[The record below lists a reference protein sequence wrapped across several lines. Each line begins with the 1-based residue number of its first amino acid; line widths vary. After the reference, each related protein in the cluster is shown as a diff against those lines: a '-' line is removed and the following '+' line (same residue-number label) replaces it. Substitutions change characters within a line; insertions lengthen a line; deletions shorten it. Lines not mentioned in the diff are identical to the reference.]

1 MHPGPID
8 ALVVAHQVPQACGR
22 DGKSQGIST
31 TDRTSW
37 LLCAGMGAERSADRR
52 EVKLVPLFH
61 RGAERIALHFPKDPQ
76 LITAA
81 KAAGAQ
87 WSNTHQC
94 WYVPGG
100 RATVST
106 VFNAFRGKAWVDY
119 SALKDPSK
127 EPAAMHPKAGASAH
141 KAALP
146 LAATQAEALNALQQK
161 LEIARYS
168 PRTIEAYL
176 NATKHFF
183 LHFPGKHPGDIRT
196 EGIEAYQHHLAT
208 VRKVSNSHL
217 NQVVNAVR
225 YYYMNVVGDAQRV
238 TFIERPRQ
246 EKKLPLVLSET
257 EVAALL
263 RSVDNL
269 KHRCILMLIY
279 SAGLRLS
286 ELVGLDLTDLVT
298 DRHQLLVRGGKGNKD
313 RITLLS
319 PKALETVQ
327 TYITAY
333 KPVRHLFEGPN
344 GAAYSPRSVQ
354 AIFHRAK
361 DKAGITKPA
370 TVHTL
375 RHSFAT
381 HLLEKGTDLRYIQ
394 TLLGHSSSK
403 TTEIYTHV
411 STQALGK
418 IRSPLDDLDL

>member
-1 MHPGPID
+1 MDEEPITTKPTIRLEH
-8 ALVVAHQVPQACGR
+8 LVHNGQRCIAMAFPYDQV
-22 DGKSQGIST
+22 
-31 TDRTSW
+31 
-37 LLCAGMGAERSADRR
+37 L
-52 EVKLVPLFH
+52 
-61 RGAERIALHFPKDPQ
+61 IA
-76 LITAA
+76 AA
-81 KAAGAQ
+81 KVA
-87 WSNTHQC
+87 
-94 WYVPGG
+94 GG
-100 RATVST
+100 RWSGSHKRWYTP
-106 VFNAFRGKAWVDY
+106 NAPEHLRAIFQTFKGMAWVDSTSLFDKAPPATLPAKAPAQK
-119 SALKDPSK
+119 SAPQPAPPPLNAMQQTAL
-127 EPAAMHPKAGASAH
+127 AAMQRK
-141 KAALP
+141 
-146 LAATQAEALNALQQK
+146 LQ
-161 LEIARYS
+161 IARYS

-183 LHFPGKHPGDIRT
+183 LHFPAKHPNDIGT
-196 EGIEAYQHHLAT
+196 EDIEAYQHHMAT

-225 YYYMNVVGDAQRV
+225 YYYMNVVGDAKRV

-246 EKKLPLVLSET
+246 ERKLPTVLSEP
-257 EVAALL
+257 EVTTLL

-286 ELVGLDLTDLVT
+286 ELIGLELTDLAT
-298 DRHQLLVRGGKGNKD
+298 DRQQLLVRGGKGNKD

-319 PKALETVQ
+319 SKAMDTVQ
-327 TYITAY
+327 AYLTEY

-344 GAAYSPRSVQ
+344 GTAYSPRSVQ

-361 DKAGITKPA
+361 EKAGIAKPA

-394 TLLGHSSSK
+394 ALLGHSSSK

-411 STQALGK
+411 STKALGK
-418 IRSPLDDLDL
+418 IRSPLDDLDLE